1 MNLWVR
7 IAALVALSSGLVVA
21 ARAEDPGADRQAKLL
36 KAAKEEG
43 EVSLYY
49 IFPNLDVVTTAF
61 TNKYDIKVKAW
72 RSSSEGV
79 LQRVS
84 AESRARRFD
93 VDVIQNSAQE
103 NEALHREHVLEAVE
117 SPYLANVMPEAVQAH
132 REWVGTKVNVF
143 IMAHNTRMIKT
154 EDLPKTYA
162 DLADPKW
169 KGRLG
174 IEANNH
180 HWFATLSQH
189 MGEAAARELFT
200 KIVETNGISVRR
212 GHSLLSNLVGSGEV
226 PLSLTVYDWN
236 IGPLKKKGAPIDGF
250 AMPPTVAQFDTMA
263 IHKRAPH
270 PNAARLFYDFVLSD
284 EGQRLIASTDAIP
297 VGKKFESPYARLALK
312 FVDPAKAL
320 DMNDTWRKTFEGIIT
335 KKAK

>member
-1 MNLWVR
+1 MNVRVR
-7 IAALVALSSGLVVA
+7 IAALVALSAGLVGP
-21 ARAEDPGADRQAKLL
+21 ARAEHQGSDRPAKLL
-36 KAAKEEG
+36 EAAKKEG

-49 IFPNLDVVTTAF
+49 IFPNLDAVTTAF
-61 TNKYDIKVKAW
+61 TNKYGIKVKAW

-79 LQRVS
+79 LQRAS
-84 AESRARRFD
+84 AESRAGRFD

-103 NEALHREHVLEAVE
+103 NEALHREHVLEAVD
-117 SPYLANVMPEAVQAH
+117 SPYLTNVMPEAVQAH

-143 IMAHNTRMIKT
+143 IMAYETRVIKT

-189 MGEAAARELFT
+189 MGAAAAQELFT

-212 GHSLLSNLVGSGEV
+212 GHSLLSNLVASGEV

-250 AMPPTVAQFDTMA
+250 ALPPTIAQFDTMA
-263 IHKRAPH
+263 IHKHAPH
-270 PNAARLFYDFVLSD
+270 PNAALLFYDFVLSD
-284 EGQRLIASTDAIP
+284 EGQQLIASTDAIA
-297 VGKKFESPYARLALK
+297 VGKKFESPYTKMALN

-320 DMNDTWRKTFEGIIT
+320 DMNDAWRKTFEGIIT
-335 KKAK
+335 TKPK

>member
-1 MNLWVR
+1 MNVWVR
-7 IAALVALSSGLVVA
+7 IAALVALSSGLVA
-21 ARAEDPGADRQAKLL
+21 AAHAKDQGADRQAKLL
-36 KAAKEEG
+36 EAAKREG

-61 TNKYDIKVKAW
+61 TNKYGIKVKAW

-84 AESRARRFD
+84 AESRAGRFD

-103 NEALHREHVLEAVE
+103 NEALHRENVLEAVE

-132 REWVGTKVNVF
+132 REWVGTKVNAF
-143 IMAHNTRMIKT
+143 IMAYNTRMIKT
-154 EDLPKTYA
+154 EDLPKAYA
-162 DLADPKW
+162 DLVDPKW

-189 MGEAAARELFT
+189 MGEAAAQTLFT

-212 GHSLLSNLVGSGEV
+212 GHSLLSNMVASGEV

-250 AMPPTVAQFDTMA
+250 MLPPTVAQFDTMA

-284 EGQRLIASTDAIP
+284 EGQQLIASTDAIA
-297 VGKKFESPYARLALK
+297 VGKKFESPYTKAALK

-320 DMNDTWRKTFEGIIT
+320 DMNDTWRKTFEGIVT